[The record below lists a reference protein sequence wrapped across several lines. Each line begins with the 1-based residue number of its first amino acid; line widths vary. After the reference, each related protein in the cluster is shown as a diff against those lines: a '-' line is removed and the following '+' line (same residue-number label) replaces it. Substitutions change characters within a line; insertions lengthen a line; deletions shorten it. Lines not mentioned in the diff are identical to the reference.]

1 MIAEVSASA
10 IILRK
15 SSNGKKAVSKTVNVG
30 SIPAFRAN
38 VTKIASNLTLA
49 NAEARLL
56 ARNKYNR
63 KNNY

>member
-30 SIPAFRAN
+30 SIPAFRACYKN
-38 VTKIASNLTLA
+38 SFRLTSA
-49 NAEARLL
+49 HAEARCL
-56 ARNKYNR
+56 AQNEIV
-63 KNNY
+63 NY